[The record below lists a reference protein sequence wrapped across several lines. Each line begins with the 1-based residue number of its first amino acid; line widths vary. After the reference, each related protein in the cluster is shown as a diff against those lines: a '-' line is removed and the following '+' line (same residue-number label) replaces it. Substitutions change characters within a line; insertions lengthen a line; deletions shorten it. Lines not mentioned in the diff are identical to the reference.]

1 MCTIYFGLTP
11 YAGNVI
17 VFVTDGEK
25 LFGMLQSQS
34 SAVTDDEGKD
44 SSSTKHGTE
53 RIIRTVYAQNKVCGY
68 STNYYYYFFF
78 LSTTLTYI

>member
-34 SAVTDDEGKD
+34 SVVTDDEGKD

-68 STNYYYYFFF
+68 STNYYFF
-78 LSTTLTYI
+78 LFFSALH